1 MGKHVARL
9 LEEARTAEWTSG
21 DVVRELLVG
30 VSVSRADDGT
40 PVTGLTAENFRVAA
54 QLGDL
59 SDFAIDQVSEWEWE
73 PGDVEPAGCYQ
84 LSAGWHPFADGVR
97 LRTPPPNPSAS
108 QRLQTRPRV
117 ALRIRDPGAHLRRPR
132 PTSYRPPRPDDR

>member
-9 LEEARTAEWTSG
+9 LVEARTAEWTSG

-40 PVTGLTAENFRVAA
+40 PVTGLTADNFRVAA

-73 PGDVEPAGCYQ
+73 PSAVELAGCYQ
-84 LSAGWHPFADGVR
+84 LSVGGIP
-97 LRTPPPNPSAS
+97 
-108 QRLQTRPRV
+108 LQT
-117 ALRIRDPGAHLRRPR
+117 A
-132 PTSYRPPRPDDR
+132 